1 VPAEWRSNHALTA
14 LFGLTAGVA
23 AERKVTSLD
32 ATRNMTQVVDATPLL
47 PADKS
52 GNSRSRESPLLLC
65 LGELRS
71 ERPVLKKERDMKLS
85 ILNLRLVG
93 VAAAAF
99 VSAQTANA
107 QTVALVTINQ
117 QALFFNQI
125 NDGAKQAADKAG
137 AKLVIFNANNVAAAQ
152 NSAIEDYIAQKV
164 DGIVL
169 VAIDVNGV
177 KPAVTAAKN
186 AGIPVVAIDARIPD
200 GDNAAFIGVDNK
212 GAGEQI
218 GKYFADYAKNKMG
231 GSAKVGIVGALNSF
245 IQNQRLDGFKT
256 AAQADSGVKFLDT
269 VDGQNIQDVAL
280 TAAENLMTA
289 NPDMNAL
296 YATGE
301 PALVGAISA
310 VTSQQRTDKVKVFG
324 WDLTAQAI
332 KGIDDGWI
340 VAVVQ
345 QDPFQEGVAGVET
358 VLKIKKGEKVNPSID
373 IPVTIVTKDNV
384 DKFRGLFK

>member
-1 VPAEWRSNHALTA
+1 MIKGLSAVAL
-14 LFGLTAGVA
+14 
-23 AERKVTSLD
+23 
-32 ATRNMTQVVDATPLL
+32 
-47 PADKS
+47 
-52 GNSRSRESPLLLC
+52 
-65 LGELRS
+65 
-71 ERPVLKKERDMKLS
+71 
-85 ILNLRLVG
+85 
-93 VAAAAF
+93 AAAALGAM
-99 VSAQTANA
+99 SAKAA
-107 QTVALVTINQ
+107 TVALVTINQ

-125 NDGAKQAADKAG
+125 NDGAQQAADKAG
-137 AKLVIFNANNVAAAQ
+137 AKLVIFNANNAAAAQ
-152 NSAIEDYIAQKV
+152 NSANEDYIAQKV

-186 AGIPVVAIDARIPD
+186 AGISVVAIDARIPD
-200 GDNAAFIGVDNK
+200 GDNAGFIGVDNK

-218 GKYFADYAKNKMG
+218 GKYFADYAKTKMS

-245 IQNQRLDGFKT
+245 IQNQRLDGFK
-256 AAQADSGVKFLDT
+256 AAAGAAGAKFLDT

-310 VTSQQRTDKVKVFG
+310 VTSQQATGKVKVFG

-332 KGIDDGWI
+332 KGIDEGWI

-358 VLKIKKGEKVNPSID
+358 VLKIKKGEKVDPSID

-384 DKFRGLFK
+384 DKFRSLFK

>member
-1 VPAEWRSNHALTA
+1 MRLSMTRL
-14 LFGLTAGVA
+14 GLIG
-23 AERKVTSLD
+23 
-32 ATRNMTQVVDATPLL
+32 
-47 PADKS
+47 
-52 GNSRSRESPLLLC
+52 
-65 LGELRS
+65 
-71 ERPVLKKERDMKLS
+71 
-85 ILNLRLVG
+85 I
-93 VAAAAF
+93 AAAAF
-99 VSAQTANA
+99 LSAQTANA

-169 VAIDVNGV
+169 IAIDVNGV
-177 KPAVTAAKN
+177 KPAITAAKK

-218 GKYFADYAKNKMG
+218 GKYFADYAKTKMG

-245 IQNQRLDGFKT
+245 IQNQRLDGFKA
-256 AAQADSGVKFLDT
+256 AAQGAGVKFLDT

-310 VTSQQRTDKVKVFG
+310 VTSQQGTGKVKVFG

-332 KGIDDGWI
+332 KGIDEGWI

-358 VLKIKKGEKVNPSID
+358 VLKVKKGEKVDPSID
-373 IPVTIVTKDNV
+373 IPVSIVTKENV

>member
-1 VPAEWRSNHALTA
+1 MEW
-14 LFGLTAGVA
+14 
-23 AERKVTSLD
+23 
-32 ATRNMTQVVDATPLL
+32 
-47 PADKS
+47 
-52 GNSRSRESPLLLC
+52 
-65 LGELRS
+65 
-71 ERPVLKKERDMKLS
+71 DMKSMIKGL
-85 ILNLRLVG
+85 G
-93 VAAAAF
+93 VVALAAAAIG
-99 VSAQTANA
+99 AIPAKA
-107 QTVALVTINQ
+107 ATVALVTINQ

-125 NDGAKQAADKAG
+125 NDGAQQAADKAG

-186 AGIPVVAIDARIPD
+186 ACIPVVAIDARIPD

-218 GKYFADYAKNKMG
+218 GKYFADYAKTKMG

-245 IQNQRLDGFKT
+245 IQNQRLDGFK
-256 AAQADSGVKFLDT
+256 AAAGASGAKFLDT

-296 YATGE
+296 YAIGE

-310 VTSQQRTDKVKVFG
+310 VTSQQATGKVKVFG

-332 KGIDDGWI
+332 KGAL
-340 VAVVQ
+340 VRTA
-345 QDPFQEGVAGVET
+345 
-358 VLKIKKGEKVNPSID
+358 
-373 IPVTIVTKDNV
+373 
-384 DKFRGLFK
+384 

>member
-1 VPAEWRSNHALTA
+1 MTRTIARWALATA
-14 LFGLTAGVA
+14 L
-23 AERKVTSLD
+23 
-32 ATRNMTQVVDATPLL
+32 
-47 PADKS
+47 
-52 GNSRSRESPLLLC
+52 
-65 LGELRS
+65 
-71 ERPVLKKERDMKLS
+71 
-85 ILNLRLVG
+85 
-93 VAAAAF
+93 AAAAIGATQA
-99 VSAQTANA
+99 SAE
-107 QTVALVTINQ
+107 TVALVTINQ

-137 AKLVIFNANNVAAAQ
+137 AKLVIFNANNQAAAQ

-177 KPAVTAAKN
+177 KPAITAAKK

-212 GAGEQI
+212 GAGEEI
-218 GKYFADYAKNKMG
+218 GKYFVDYVKNKMG
-231 GSAKVGIVGALNSF
+231 GAAKVGIVGALNSF
-245 IQNQRLDGFKT
+245 IQNQRLDGFK
-256 AAQADSGVKFLDT
+256 AAAKGVPGIKFLDT
-269 VDGQNIQDVAL
+269 VDGQNVQDIAL

-289 NPDMNAL
+289 NPDMTAL

-310 VTSQQRTDKVKVFG
+310 VTSQQRKDKVKVFG

-332 KGIDDGWI
+332 KGIDEGWI

-358 VLKIKKGEKVNPSID
+358 ILKLKKGEKVNPSID
-373 IPVTIVTKDNV
+373 IPVTIVTKENV
-384 DKFRGLFK
+384 DKFRSLFK

>member
-1 VPAEWRSNHALTA
+1 MRVSAMASLWGSEAEMGQGPPAAKEECDMRLSMMRL
-14 LFGLTAGVA
+14 GLIG
-23 AERKVTSLD
+23 
-32 ATRNMTQVVDATPLL
+32 
-47 PADKS
+47 
-52 GNSRSRESPLLLC
+52 
-65 LGELRS
+65 
-71 ERPVLKKERDMKLS
+71 
-85 ILNLRLVG
+85 I
-93 VAAAAF
+93 AAAAF
-99 VSAQTANA
+99 LSAQTANA

-125 NDGAKQAADKAG
+125 NDGAKQAADKVG

-152 NSAIEDYIAQKV
+152 NSAIEDYVAQKV

-169 VAIDVNGV
+169 IAIDVNGV

-218 GKYFADYAKNKMG
+218 GKYFADYAKSNMG

-245 IQNQRLDGFKT
+245 IQNQRLDGFKA
-256 AAQADSGVKFLDT
+256 AAQGAGVKFLDT

-310 VTSQQRTDKVKVFG
+310 VTSQQGTGKVKVFG

-332 KGIDDGWI
+332 KGIDEGWI

-358 VLKIKKGEKVNPSID
+358 VLKIKKGEKVDPSID

-384 DKFRGLFK
+384 DKFRSLFK

>member
-1 VPAEWRSNHALTA
+1 
-14 LFGLTAGVA
+14 
-23 AERKVTSLD
+23 
-32 ATRNMTQVVDATPLL
+32 
-47 PADKS
+47 
-52 GNSRSRESPLLLC
+52 
-65 LGELRS
+65 
-71 ERPVLKKERDMKLS
+71 MKLS
-85 ILNLRLVG
+85 MTRLG
-93 VAAAAF
+93 LIGIAATAF
-99 VSAQTANA
+99 LSTQAANA

-152 NSAIEDYIAQKV
+152 NSAIEDYVAQKV

-169 VAIDVNGV
+169 IAIDVNGV
-177 KPAVTAAKN
+177 KPAVTAAKK

-218 GKYFADYAKNKMG
+218 GKYFADYAKSKMG

-245 IQNQRLDGFKT
+245 IQNQRLDGFK
-256 AAQADSGVKFLDT
+256 AAAEGAGVKFLDT

-310 VTSQQRTDKVKVFG
+310 VTSQQGTGKVKVFG

-332 KGIDDGWI
+332 KGIDEGWI

-358 VLKIKKGEKVNPSID
+358 VLKIKKGETVNPSID

-384 DKFRGLFK
+384 DKFRSLFK

>member
-1 VPAEWRSNHALTA
+1 MTRTIARWALATA
-14 LFGLTAGVA
+14 L
-23 AERKVTSLD
+23 
-32 ATRNMTQVVDATPLL
+32 
-47 PADKS
+47 
-52 GNSRSRESPLLLC
+52 
-65 LGELRS
+65 
-71 ERPVLKKERDMKLS
+71 
-85 ILNLRLVG
+85 
-93 VAAAAF
+93 AAAAIGATQA
-99 VSAQTANA
+99 SAE
-107 QTVALVTINQ
+107 TVALVTINQ

-137 AKLVIFNANNVAAAQ
+137 AKLVIFNANNQAAAQ

-177 KPAVTAAKN
+177 KPAITAAKK

-212 GAGEQI
+212 GAGEEI
-218 GKYFADYAKNKMG
+218 GKYFVDYVKNKMG
-231 GSAKVGIVGALNSF
+231 GAAKVGIVGALNSF
-245 IQNQRLDGFKT
+245 IQNQRLDGFK
-256 AAQADSGVKFLDT
+256 AAAKGAPGIKFLDT
-269 VDGQNIQDVAL
+269 VDGQNVQDIAL

-289 NPDMNAL
+289 NPDMTAL

-332 KGIDDGWI
+332 KGIDEGWI

-358 VLKIKKGEKVNPSID
+358 ILKLKKGEKVNPSID
-373 IPVTIVTKDNV
+373 IPVTIVTKENV
-384 DKFRGLFK
+384 DKFRSLFK